1 MWRVGLALF
10 LWVGLTASAQA
21 APARARVAVVPAG
34 NPDPDTLSPVLWR
47 MRAAIARVDGV
58 QLVRV
63 ADQLANE
70 APEDALEG
78 GRVALD
84 EGAQAMN
91 DGDLERAIRA
101 YETAARLLTSI
112 PAGRRDASAA
122 LMGLATARGAMKDG
136 PGATAAFARL
146 LKADPDLVIDDEGFS
161 PTMRTAL
168 ANAQRGGKAG
178 SRRGAGR
185 VRIDAVPGPAA
196 VFLDGRFRGTTP
208 VLLDD
213 LSGPTAP
220 VRVEYDGYAPWVR
233 EVVVRPG
240 QGLAIEA
247 ALEPLSR
254 AALYEDLI
262 DKLPAQMEREQM
274 SVSLKEMKA
283 LLSIDQAVLV
293 RLQGST
299 VEAALYDL
307 NANRRVRPPVR
318 ASLGADR
325 RLAPGAAEALIE
337 ALYDDVDAQAPG
349 QSELLPEE
357 PASFDDEGE
366 AGPLRALT
374 RRWWFWPAVGVAAAT
389 AVIVPVAIVA
399 TDRDPAIRG
408 KDGTGAV
415 ILRF

>member
-1 MWRVGLALF
+1 MWRAALAL
-10 LWVGLTASAQA
+10 LVSASLVGSASG

-34 NPDPDTLSPVLWR
+34 NPDPDALSPVLWR
-47 MRAAIARVDGV
+47 MRAALARVEGV
-58 QLVRV
+58 QPVMI

-70 APEDALEG
+70 APEDALES
-78 GRVALD
+78 GRTALD
-84 EGAQAMN
+84 EGAQAMGE
-91 DGDLERAIRA
+91 GDLERAIRA
-101 YETAARLLTSI
+101 YETAARLLASI
-112 PAGRRDASAA
+112 PSGRRDASAA
-122 LMGLATARGAMKDG
+122 LLGLATARGAMKDG

-146 LKADPDLVIDDEGFS
+146 MKVDPDLVIDDEGFS

-168 ANAQRGGKAG
+168 ASAQRGGKAPP
-178 SRRGAGR
+178 RRGGGR
-185 VRIDAVPGPAA
+185 IRIDAVPGPAA

-247 ALEPLSR
+247 ALEPLGR
-254 AALYEDLI
+254 AALYEDLV

-293 RLQGST
+293 RLQGTT

-325 RLAPGAAEALIE
+325 QLAPGAAESLIV

-349 QSELLPEE
+349 QSALLPDE

-374 RRWWFWPAVGVAAAT
+374 RAWWFWPAVGVAAAT
-389 AVIVPVAIVA
+389 AIIVPVAMVA
-399 TDRDPAIRG
+399 TDRDPAIQG
-408 KDGTGAV
+408 KDDTGAV